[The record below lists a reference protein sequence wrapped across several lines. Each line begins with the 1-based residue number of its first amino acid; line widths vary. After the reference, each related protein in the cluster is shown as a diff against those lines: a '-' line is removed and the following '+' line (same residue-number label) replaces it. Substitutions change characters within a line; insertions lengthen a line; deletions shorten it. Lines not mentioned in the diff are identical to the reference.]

1 MERWRGKS
9 VLITG
14 ASSGIGLATAEALA
28 KFGLKVIGCAR
39 NVQTL
44 VQLNARLGDNQI
56 DAISCDLTNEEEVC
70 RMLSEIKQKYGT
82 LNALINSAGMALKEP
97 LASGTQ
103 QGWKRMLDLNIVA
116 LSVCTREA
124 LKLMEPG
131 KIAGDG
137 GHVININSYIGH
149 HVHKN
154 PSVQFYSAT
163 KHMVT
168 ALTDALRKDCQAKN
182 IRVTSLSPGVVETEF
197 ADRAFGSDPTEVALS
212 YYTQYKC
219 LQAKDVAGAIV
230 YILSVPPY
238 VNIDELTMTPHQQA
252 LI

>member
-44 VQLNARLGDNQI
+44 V
-56 DAISCDLTNEEEVC
+56 
-70 RMLSEIKQKYGT
+70 
-82 LNALINSAGMALKEP
+82 
-97 LASGTQ
+97 
-103 QGWKRMLDLNIVA
+103 LNIVA